1 MLSYQWWEGR
11 ESKAAIAMHV
21 SAGKKTNVKA
31 ISLSLEEEDHWKE
44 WLWPKG
50 RVWEGA

>member
-1 MLSYQWWEGR
+1 MLSDQRGEGR
-11 ESKAAIAMHV
+11 ESKAVIAMHV
-21 SAGKKTNVKA
+21 SAEKTNVKA